1 MATLY
6 LSLSRSI
13 SIYLSLSLLSLKALS
28 LVQCVSDL
36 DFWLSG
42 VEAQL
47 SSSDTGRD
55 LGGAQT
61 LLKKQQL
68 LEADITA
75 HQVTP
80 LNLECMIL

>member
-1 MATLY
+1 M
-6 LSLSRSI
+6 
-13 SIYLSLSLLSLKALS
+13 
-28 LVQCVSDL
+28 SDL

-80 LNLECMIL
+80 LNLETGVHDSLVGCVVFSRS